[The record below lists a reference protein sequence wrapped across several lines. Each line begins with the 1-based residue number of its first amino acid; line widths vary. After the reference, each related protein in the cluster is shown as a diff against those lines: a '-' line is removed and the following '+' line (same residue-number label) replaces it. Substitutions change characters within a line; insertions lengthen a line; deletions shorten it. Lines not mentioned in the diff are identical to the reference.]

1 MYRPHAFALDDAGVL
16 REVLRRRVFVTLAT
30 VKDGEI
36 LFAYAPVLVEA
47 GGIRFHLAIRNPMAS
62 MEDGMRVSLSCL
74 AADAYVSPDWYTT
87 IVTVPTWNYI
97 AVEGEGAV
105 RRLPREELRTLLADL
120 SAQEEQKLAPKPPW
134 TMDKVAPERTEAM
147 LNAIVGFEMKFDRLE
162 GKFKL
167 SQDKPDEDV
176 QGVIEGLEARGDAMS
191 LAVAGEM
198 RRVQS

>member
-30 VKDGEI
+30 VRDGGI
-36 LFAYAPVLVEA
+36 LFAYAPVVVEE
-47 GGIRFHLAIRNPMAS
+47 GGIRFHLAIRNPMAA
-62 MEDGMRVSLSCL
+62 MEDGAHVSLSCL
-74 AADAYVSPDWYTT
+74 AADAYVSPDWYRT
-87 IVTVPTWNYI
+87 IVAVPTWNYI
-97 AVEGEGAV
+97 AVEGEGTV
-105 RRLPREELRTLLADL
+105 RRLPREELHKLLTDL
-120 SAQEEQKLAPKPPW
+120 SAQEEQKLAPKAPW
-134 TMDKVAPERTEAM
+134 TMDKIAPERTQMM

-176 QGVIEGLEARGDAMS
+176 QGVIDGLEARGDAAS
-191 LAVAGEM
+191 LAVAREM